1 MVVGRVMLGRRAHIL
16 RLDSA
21 NHGGGHL
28 AGDQRIFRVVL
39 EVSATQWIAMQVQG
53 RCQKDIDAI
62 GRRFRP
68 HGLAHTFDQ
77 RIVP

>member
-1 MVVGRVMLGRRAHIL
+1 MLGRRAHIL

-28 AGDQRIFRVVL
+28 AGNQRILRVVL
-39 EVSATQWIAMQVQG
+39 EVSAPQRIAMQVQG
-53 RCQKDIDAI
+53 RRQKDIDPI
-62 GRRFRP
+62 GRSLRP

-77 RIVP
+77 CIVP